1 MSFYDS
7 INYSIGGLIVMLM
20 FFWFVCKCIGKNQ
33 CQDSFVDSKYNTRL
47 VYGNTPMI
55 LSKSPIPYI
64 RLNAEN
70 VLEVPNSKSAY
81 RHLYDKEII
90 PCGKDAVKDIKK
102 DNEVLDM
109 SLKKEKVESYKAP
122 IRLNSERTIQDK
134 TLYNIY

>member
-7 INYSIGGLIVMLM
+7 INYSIGGLIIMLM

-33 CQDSFVDSKYNTRL
+33 CKDGFVDNTRL

-90 PCGKDAVKDIKK
+90 PCGKDAVKEIKK
-102 DNEVLDM
+102 DKEVLDM
-109 SLKKEKVESYKAP
+109 SMKKAKVDTFRVP
-122 IRLNSERTIQDK
+122 VRLNTERTVQDK
-134 TLYNIY
+134 TLYNQY